1 MSELSYFPVLIMRP
15 MYETGMHLQMS
26 EQSRRHYG
34 GGKHAEF
41 EDDVMGI
48 VDEKYGPGSQDTP
61 SEWNVADIVHALE
74 DNIDFWTRWN
84 HVDHL
89 CGTHRDLSKFCW
101 SLKSKCLARQLEQQ
115 GGGGV
120 GGRGKERGRSR
131 GRGREGDRESE

>member
-1 MSELSYFPVLIMRP
+1 MHP

-61 SEWNVADIVHALE
+61 SEWIVADIVHDLE

-89 CGTHRDLSKFCW
+89 CATHRDLKNFC
-101 SLKSKCLARQLEQQ
+101 STLKRKGLVRQLEQQ
-115 GGGGV
+115 GDPHAA
-120 GGRGKERGRSR
+120 SR
-131 GRGREGDRESE
+131 TRIR